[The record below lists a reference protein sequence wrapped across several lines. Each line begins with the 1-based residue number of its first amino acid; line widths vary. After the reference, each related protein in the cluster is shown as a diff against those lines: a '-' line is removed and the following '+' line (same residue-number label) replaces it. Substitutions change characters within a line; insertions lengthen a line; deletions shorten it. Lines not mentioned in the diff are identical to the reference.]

1 MPPPPFAR
9 ATVLGVGLIG
19 GSFALALRRAFPSVR
34 VAGWDRGEV
43 LDRAIERKM
52 IDRAS
57 ADLADACRDADLVY
71 LALPIEE
78 SIRRLPEIAAAAG
91 AGSLV
96 TDSGSTKTLVC
107 EAAQKAFLPPRLFLG
122 GHPITGKELG
132 GCEHASADLF
142 SGAPYVLAGDSASPD
157 ERVSRF
163 AAVIEAIGSRPVWLA
178 AEKHDSLIAFL
189 SHLPQIAAVALA
201 QTVLAGTGEEA
212 ASLAGPGL
220 RDSLRLAGSPYAL
233 WADIFRTSP
242 CLDEAIG
249 NLIAALE
256 RLRSRISS
264 GALAEDFEQSGHLY
278 KILRGIDSV

>member
-1 MPPPPFAR
+1 MSAPFPR

-19 GSFALALRRAFPSVR
+19 GSFALALRRAFPAVR

-43 LDRAIERKM
+43 LDRALERGI

-57 ADLADACRDADLVY
+57 TDLSGACRDADLVY
-71 LALPIEE
+71 LSLPVEE
-78 SIRRLPEIAAAAG
+78 SIRRLPEIAAAVP

-107 EAAQKAFLPPRLFLG
+107 DAAQKAFLPPRLFLG

-142 SGAPYVLAGDSASPD
+142 SGAPYVLAGESGPQD
-157 ERVSRF
+157 ERISRLT
-163 AAVIEAIGSRPVWLA
+163 AVIEAMGARPVWLA
-178 AEKHDSLIAFL
+178 AERHDYLIAFL

-201 QTVLAGTGEEA
+201 ETVLAETGEAA

-233 WADIFRTSP
+233 WADIFHTSP
-242 CLDEAIG
+242 CLDEAIER
-249 NLIAALE
+249 LIASLE
-256 RLRSRISS
+256 RLRSRVSS

-278 KILRGIDSV
+278 KILRGR